1 MENAESV
8 FLKYS
13 FPCAQVLLDKGQI
26 SKEEYEK
33 LKGAAISGGSVER
46 ETLERMFTAAI
57 RRLKAVFGKDYWTP
71 ESVREYF
78 ISHHN
83 HFIDEG
89 EGEYAR
95 APGYFKRMCKVH
107 KAKVISRKG
116 NALTVEF
123 DGQTKPVV
131 GLLLKDAK
139 PGDTVTVHLGFA
151 IEKI

>member
-1 MENAESV
+1 MESAELV

-33 LKGAAISGGSVER
+33 LKSAAISGSGVER
-46 ETLERMFTAAI
+46 ETLERVFTAAI
-57 RRLKAVFGKDYWTP
+57 RRLKKVFGKNYWTP

-89 EGEYAR
+89 EGEYAK
-95 APGYFKRMCKVH
+95 APEYFKRMCKVH
-107 KAKVISRKG
+107 KAKVISRQG
-116 NALTVEF
+116 NAITVEF
-123 DGQTKPVV
+123 DGQT
-131 GLLLKDAK
+131 
-139 PGDTVTVHLGFA
+139 
-151 IEKI
+151 